1 MHKHTFLAA
10 FDWLPASRQR
20 ALRRNLIFIGA
31 LLVLGLLS
39 KAFAAGGSYVVDDGA
54 INAPRRMQYR
64 RRLHPL
70 DIAHHPLRRL
80 HIPRNAQPAMGRRPR
95 G

>member
-54 INAPRRMQYR
+54 INAPGECNIDGGYTRSTSHTT
-64 RRLHPL
+64 LS
-70 DIAHHPLRRL
+70 A
-80 HIPRNAQPAMGRRPR
+80 A
-95 G
+95 